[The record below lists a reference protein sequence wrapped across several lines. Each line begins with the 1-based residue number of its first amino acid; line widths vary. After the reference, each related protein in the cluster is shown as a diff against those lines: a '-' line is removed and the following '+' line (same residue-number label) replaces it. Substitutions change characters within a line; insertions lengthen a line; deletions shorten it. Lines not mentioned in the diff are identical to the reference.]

1 MKLSTTVA
9 ALLVLGESNAAA
21 YKETSTRRMRSVK
34 LYSSTLE
41 YEVVDPYIGLPDE
54 RREQRSLEA
63 HSMPLTTLELSMP
76 SAAAASVTDQSFS
89 YSLEDS
95 APAAGDNAVLPV
107 VTAAEATYNSAIK
120 MGCFSVVFVATT
132 VSVIAGVVAL
142 M

>member
-1 MKLSTTVA
+1 MKLSIIVA

-21 YKETSTRRMRSVK
+21 HKETSTRRMRSVK

-41 YEVVDPYIGLPDE
+41 HEVVDPYIGLPDE

-63 HSMPLTTLELSMP
+63 HSMPLTTLEMSMP
-76 SAAAASVTDQSFS
+76 SAAASSLTDQSFS

-95 APAAGDNAVLPV
+95 TPAGENAVLPV
-107 VTAAEATYNSAIK
+107 VTAAEAAYNSAME
-120 MGCFSVVFVATT
+120 MGCSSAVVVAAT
-132 VSVIAGVVAL
+132 VSVIAGVVAV

>member
-63 HSMPLTTLELSMP
+63 YSMPLTTLEMSMP
-76 SAAAASVTDQSFS
+76 SLAAASLTDQSFS

-95 APAAGDNAVLPV
+95 APARENAVLPV
-107 VTAAEATYNSAIK
+107 VTAAEAAYNSAVE
-120 MGCFSVVFVATT
+120 MGRSSAVVVTTTT

>member
-1 MKLSTTVA
+1 MKLSIIVA

-21 YKETSTRRMRSVK
+21 HKETSTRRMRSVK

-41 YEVVDPYIGLPDE
+41 HEVVDPYIGLPDE

-63 HSMPLTTLELSMP
+63 HSMPLTTLEMSMP
-76 SAAAASVTDQSFS
+76 SAAASSLTDQSFS

-95 APAAGDNAVLPV
+95 TPAGENAVLPV
-107 VTAAEATYNSAIK
+107 VTAAEAAYNSARE
-120 MGCFSVVFVATT
+120 MSCSSAVVVATA
-132 VSVIAGVVAL
+132 VSVIAGVVAV